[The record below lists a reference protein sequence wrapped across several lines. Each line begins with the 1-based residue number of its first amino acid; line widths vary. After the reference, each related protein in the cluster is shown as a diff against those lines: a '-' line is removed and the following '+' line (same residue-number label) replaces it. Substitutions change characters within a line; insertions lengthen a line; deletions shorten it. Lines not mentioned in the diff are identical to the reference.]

1 MVGVEGA
8 SCWPSWI
15 RATTLLSLW
24 FEAKQARINTWHL
37 GDERKCRDREGFGQ
51 EGNDNQRVLY
61 DKGGCYVEEELGRM
75 LLEWRFRAG
84 KVEIFE
90 IYTSTGAIQSNT
102 GKEVPR
108 YGGLPIT
115 D

>member
-1 MVGVEGA
+1 
-8 SCWPSWI
+8 
-15 RATTLLSLW
+15 
-24 FEAKQARINTWHL
+24 
-37 GDERKCRDREGFGQ
+37 
-51 EGNDNQRVLY
+51 
-61 DKGGCYVEEELGRM
+61 VEEELGRM